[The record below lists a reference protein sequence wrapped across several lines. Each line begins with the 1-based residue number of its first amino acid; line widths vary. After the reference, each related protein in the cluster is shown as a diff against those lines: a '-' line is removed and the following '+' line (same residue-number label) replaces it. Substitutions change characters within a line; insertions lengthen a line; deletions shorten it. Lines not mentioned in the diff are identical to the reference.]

1 MRAAR
6 APRVLASLAL
16 TLALGAAA
24 QGTPTEGEVLK
35 VDAAARRIS
44 LRHAEIRNLD
54 LPPMKM
60 QFQVRDPAMLERVKP
75 GDKVRFTAEKVNG
88 AYTLTTIEVLK

>member
-1 MRAAR
+1 MRARPLPYA
-6 APRVLASLAL
+6 LAGLAL
-16 TLALGAAA
+16 ALAVGAAA

-35 VDAAARRIS
+35 VDATTRRIS

-60 QFQVRDPAMLERVKP
+60 QFQVRDPALLERVKP

-88 AYTLTTIEVLK
+88 IYTLTTIEVVK

>member
-1 MRAAR
+1 MR
-6 APRVLASLAL
+6 PRLIPSVLAGLAL
-16 TLALGAAA
+16 TLAFGATA

-35 VDAAARRIS
+35 VDAATRRIS
-44 LRHAEIRNLD
+44 LKHAEIRNLD

-88 AYTLTTIEVLK
+88 AYTLTTIEVVR